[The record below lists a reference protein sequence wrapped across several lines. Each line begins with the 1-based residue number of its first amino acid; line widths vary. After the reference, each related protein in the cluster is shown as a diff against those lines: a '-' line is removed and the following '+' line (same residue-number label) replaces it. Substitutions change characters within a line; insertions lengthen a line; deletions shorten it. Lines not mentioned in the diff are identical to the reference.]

1 MFGFVAN
8 APIFCCLFHAFVG
21 DELLVLP
28 LGEANMN
35 PKPVLLLVLLPVP
48 ACVVPFLPDE
58 GERMELGLLA

>member
-1 MFGFVAN
+1 M
-8 APIFCCLFHAFVG
+8 
-21 DELLVLP
+21 LP